1 VTLDFHPAAA
11 EFPLMDAK
19 RFAELQADI
28 AANGV
33 HVPLTLCEGKV
44 LDGRNRYKACEALG
58 LPFATEE
65 YDGNPWAYVWSLNG
79 QRRDLSADQRA
90 AIWVH
95 CRAQSEEWQVEQA
108 RIRDEADNKRSEAA
122 SSRGRKE
129 DGTFRESSGGTLSA
143 ATGDDRHPTR
153 EAKAVASHTNRGAVQ
168 RAEQMERER
177 PAR

>member
-1 VTLDFHPAAA
+1 
-11 EFPLMDAK
+11 M
-19 RFAELQADI
+19 
-28 AANGV
+28 
-33 HVPLTLCEGKV
+33 
-44 LDGRNRYKACEALG
+44 
-58 LPFATEE
+58 
-65 YDGNPWAYVWSLNG
+65 
-79 QRRDLSADQRA
+79 
-90 AIWVH
+90 H
-95 CRAQSEEWQVEQA
+95 CNAQSEAWQAEQA